1 MGTHASWSDRLWTA
15 DTGPVQNADVFDRKW
30 AAAFI
35 DLGNACK
42 SSFQSAE
49 PERIRAP
56 QLTASF
62 MGQEVLI
69 IALAVVIA
77 LVAVYSLFNL
87 RRK

>member
-15 DTGPVQNADVFDRKW
+15 DPGPVQNADVFERKW
-30 AAAFI
+30 TAAFI
-35 DLGNACK
+35 DLRNACK
-42 SSFQSAE
+42 SSFQSTE
-49 PERIRAP
+49 PEPIRAP
-56 QLTASF
+56 QLAASF